1 MFAQRSK
8 NFRNAYFCRKRSL
21 ENNKFYPPINS
32 IDILDIPMS
41 PWAIYGDLNE
51 GGVVFFHFFELLS
64 CPLSGPEQFQEM
76 SQGDKKKGRGGCAP
90 RA

>member
-8 NFRNAYFCRKRSL
+8 NFRNAYFYRKRSL

-51 GGVVFFHFFELLS
+51 GGVVFFHFF
-64 CPLSGPEQFQEM
+64 
-76 SQGDKKKGRGGCAP
+76 
-90 RA
+90 